1 VEAGEEGASGSPVAA
16 TDQAELIQYL
26 RFLRLNERPYRSRI
40 VATYSLREALLIDI
54 CSLISVTYTM
64 RQRLVYN
71 RLSVTPFYE
80 SMRLPIIA
88 VSNGLKR
95 EAVAHY
101 NFPPNLVH
109 VVPNGID
116 LERFR
121 PAQEDEKRLLRSGK
135 NLPGNTFIYLFVGN
149 EFPRKGLGS
158 ASAPFPC
165 SIGMTHS

>member
-1 VEAGEEGASGSPVAA
+1 
-16 TDQAELIQYL
+16 
-26 RFLRLNERPYRSRI
+26 
-40 VATYSLREALLIDI
+40 
-54 CSLISVTYTM
+54 
-64 RQRLVYN
+64 
-71 RLSVTPFYE
+71 
-80 SMRLPIIA
+80 MRLPIIA